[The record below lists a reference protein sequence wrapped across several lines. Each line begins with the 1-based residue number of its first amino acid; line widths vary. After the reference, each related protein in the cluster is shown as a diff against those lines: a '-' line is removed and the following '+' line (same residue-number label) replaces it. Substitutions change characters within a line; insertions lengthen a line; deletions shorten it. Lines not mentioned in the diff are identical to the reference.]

1 MFKDSK
7 RLTATDTLIGQGTLA
22 EGTIHSEANIRIEG
36 EFRGD
41 ILSTGEVIIGE
52 YGIVRATINAQ
63 TITIAGQV
71 HGDISSNGRVIITSS
86 GQLNGNA
93 TVNTIVIQDGGQFNG
108 QCSMQSSN
116 KLQSAGVEQL
126 PSPASKQEAQG
137 GKQKAR
143 QAG

>member
-7 RLTATDTLIGQGTLA
+7 RLTATDTLVGQGTIA

-52 YGIVRATINAQ
+52 YGIARSSITAQ
-63 TITIAGQV
+63 CITIAGQV

-93 TVNTIVIQDGGQFNG
+93 TVSSIIIQEGGQLNG
-108 QCSMQSSN
+108 QCSMQLN
-116 KLQSAGVEQL
+116 IKTQGAEVEQL
-126 PSPASKQEAQG
+126 SHASVKQEVPSEPR
-137 GKQKAR
+137 KSR